1 MATTKVSKVEN
12 LLKIEIVGGKTTYGN
27 AAWYEIFNFDST
39 SVTLLYQGG
48 KRRKYTR
55 IEFSD
60 FEDDASNTY
69 TTESAVLTYLSDK
82 IG

>member
-12 LLKIEIVGGKTTYGN
+12 ILKIEIVGGETTYGN
-27 AAWYEIFNFDST
+27 AAWYEIVDLDAT

-48 KRRKYTR
+48 ARPNYTR
-55 IEFSD
+55 IEFVD
-60 FEDDASNTY
+60 FEDDLANTY
-69 TTESAVLTYLSDK
+69 TTVTAVLTYLSDK